1 MKKIMLIV
9 AIVMLSLVGLNIYR
23 ISLVDNVT
31 ANTSSSS
38 SLVNTSNSTKSEEN
52 ISTSTSSSTSSTRIE
67 TLNYLNPIDKT
78 TCEEYTFI
86 RGFTSLH
93 DGIDLSSGKDT
104 CKILSV
110 TSGLVT
116 QSGWVNG
123 GGGWQVTV
131 KTSQNTEVIYSHLAA
146 SGLFV
151 TEGQKISEGTPVGIM
166 GMSGRAT
173 GRHLHLTIK
182 ENGKEVD
189 PLKYIN
195 IK

>member
-1 MKKIMLIV
+1 MKKILLV
-9 AIVMLSLVGLNIYR
+9 TAVVMLTLVVLNVYR
-23 ISLVDNVT
+23 ISLVDKAS
-31 ANTSSSS
+31 ANTSTTQNSRNSSS
-38 SLVNTSNSTKSEEN
+38 QSLVST
-52 ISTSTSSSTSSTRIE
+52 SSTSSFSSSTNSEESKYI
-67 TLNYLNPIDKT
+67 NPLDKKS
-78 TCEEYTFI
+78 CEGYI
-86 RGFTSLH
+86 LVRGFTSLH
-93 DGIDLSSGKDT
+93 DGIDLATGVDNCIVVSS
-104 CKILSV
+104 

-116 QSGWVNG
+116 QAGWVNG

-151 TEGQKISEGTPVGIM
+151 TEGQKISEGTPLGIM

>member
-1 MKKIMLIV
+1 MDKKSCSGYV
-9 AIVMLSLVGLNIYR
+9 LV
-23 ISLVDNVT
+23 
-31 ANTSSSS
+31 
-38 SLVNTSNSTKSEEN
+38 
-52 ISTSTSSSTSSTRIE
+52 
-67 TLNYLNPIDKT
+67 
-78 TCEEYTFI
+78 
-86 RGFTSLH
+86 RGFSSLH
-93 DGIDLSSGKDT
+93 DGIDLASGNEN

-116 QSGWVNG
+116 QAGWVNG

-151 TEGQKISEGTPVGIM
+151 TEGQRISEGTPIGIM

>member
-1 MKKIMLIV
+1 MKKILLVIAV
-9 AIVMLSLVGLNIYR
+9 VMITLVVLNVYR
-23 ISLVDNVT
+23 ITLVDRAS

-38 SLVNTSNSTKSEEN
+38 SRTSV
-52 ISTSTSSSTSSTRIE
+52 ISSSTSSASISSITSSSLSSE
-67 TLNYLNPIDKT
+67 TSKHVNPMDKES
-78 TCEEYTFI
+78 CSGYVLV
-86 RGFTSLH
+86 RGFSSLH
-93 DGIDLSSGKDT
+93 DGIDLASGNEN

-116 QSGWVNG
+116 QAGWVNG

-131 KTSQNTEVIYSHLAA
+131 KSSQNTEVIYSHLAA

-151 TEGQKISEGTPVGIM
+151 TEGQRISEGTPLGIM
-166 GMSGRAT
+166 GSSGRAT

-182 ENGKEVD
+182 ENGKEID